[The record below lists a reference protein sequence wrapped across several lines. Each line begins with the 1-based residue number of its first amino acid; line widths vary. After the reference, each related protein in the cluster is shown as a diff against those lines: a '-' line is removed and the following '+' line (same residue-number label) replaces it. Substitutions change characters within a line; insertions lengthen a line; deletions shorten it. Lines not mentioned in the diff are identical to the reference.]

1 MKFLKLGKD
10 NWARTRPTKEGI
22 VFLGLSLFV
31 GFAALNTGN
40 NLLYLTFGM
49 MLSFIAV
56 SGITSLV
63 NLSRIEVR
71 LEPPEDVFAWASTS
85 IRFSVKNLK
94 VLIPSYSLTIDA
106 GGKKVYLSYL
116 PSKVERTVSIQYV
129 FTRRGWNKMPETVLF
144 TRFPFGFFKKWI
156 RIDLGDDEVL
166 VYPRVEK
173 IGIEKERIRHSFGE
187 LESDRLGFGNDLRS
201 IRGYNE
207 GDNPKL
213 IHWKT
218 SAKLGRLMLREL
230 QDDESRRAIIEF
242 NPTRNKSELEQQ
254 ISYTASLL
262 LELMERNYEVEFVA
276 PDRTFSSSELSRSPR
291 PVLRYLA
298 LYN

>member
-1 MKFLKLGKD
+1 MKFLRLGKD
-10 NWARTRPTKEGI
+10 NWARTRPTKEGM

-40 NLLYLTFGM
+40 NLLYLTFGV
-49 MLSFIAV
+49 MLSFIVV

-63 NLSRIEVR
+63 NLSRIEVK
-71 LEPPEDVFAWASTS
+71 LHPPEDVFARTPKS
-85 IRFSVKNLK
+85 IRFSIENLK
-94 VLIPSYSLTIDA
+94 IFIPSYSLTIDA
-106 GGKKVYLSYL
+106 EGRKAYLPYL
-116 PSKVERTVSIQYV
+116 PSKVVKTVGVQYV
-129 FTRRGWNKMPETVLF
+129 FKQRGLHRMPETVLF

-166 VYPRVEK
+166 VYPRVER
-173 IGIEKERIRHSFGE
+173 IGIEREQIRNSFGE
-187 LESDRLGFGNDLRS
+187 IESDKLGLGNDLRS
-201 IRGYNE
+201 LREYNQ

-230 QDDESRRAIIEF
+230 QDDESRRVIIEF

-262 LELMERNYEVEFVA
+262 LELMDLNYEVEFVA

>member
-1 MKFLKLGKD
+1 MKFLRLGKD

-63 NLSRIEVR
+63 NLSRIEVI
-71 LEPPEDVFAWASTS
+71 LEPPEDVFAWAPAY

-94 VLIPSYSLTIDA
+94 MLIPSYSLTIDI
-106 GGKKVYLSYL
+106 GGEKAYLSYL
-116 PSKVERTVSIQYV
+116 PSKVEKTVSIQHV
-129 FTRRGWNKMPETVLF
+129 FKRRGWNKMPETVLF

-156 RIDLGDDEVL
+156 RIDLGDGEVL
-166 VYPRVEK
+166 VYPRVER

-230 QDDESRRAIIEF
+230 QDDESRKATIEF
-242 NPTRNKSELEQQ
+242 NPTRDKSELEQQ

-262 LELMERNYEVEFVA
+262 LELMNRDYEVEFVA